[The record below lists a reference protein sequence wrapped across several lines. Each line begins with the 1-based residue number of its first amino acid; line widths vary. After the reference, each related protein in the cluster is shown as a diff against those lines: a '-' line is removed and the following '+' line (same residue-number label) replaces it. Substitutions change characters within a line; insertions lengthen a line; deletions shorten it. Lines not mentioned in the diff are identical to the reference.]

1 MDTDRLIRSTVR
13 SERPSVTARPIVR
26 HARAPA
32 QAAPPTVTAPQRG
45 VPAERRQE
53 NCRLP
58 EHGAQRASS
67 KRPIRL
73 TALSLAFAL
82 AAFGGFAA
90 DPSPAAA
97 ASMKVV
103 VVVGPAGS
111 STSKYITSA
120 KRYASQ
126 ARSYGAK
133 VIEIYSPNAT
143 WSKVKSAAQGANVLI
158 YLGHGNGY
166 PSPYGPFNPKSKD
179 GLGLN
184 ASAGHGHNN
193 VKYYGEW
200 YIKTY
205 INLAPNAVVI
215 LNRLCYASGNNEWGA
230 GNPTKAVAIKRVDNF
245 AAGFLRAN
253 ARAVFA
259 EGIDSASY
267 ILSGIFKTR
276 PDHRRDL
283 PERTQLD
290 RRSRFP
296 VQVGPDAGLHGLD
309 GPVRPQPLLPIGR
322 RQADAHRGSVRG
334 GCAQRGLAR
343 GLVREPARGPDAGPG
358 ARRDGLSRTLGS
370 RLAVRPP
377 SPGVLASEPT
387 NIGANRA
394 RLEPH
399 AQKDWPCIGAAC
411 SKRRRSCRRE
421 CTMVPLPGLDGW
433 RLANPVRKVI
443 TRNGATFLHP
453 VQGTPG

>member
-1 MDTDRLIRSTVR
+1 MPVS
-13 SERPSVTARPIVR
+13 
-26 HARAPA
+26 
-32 QAAPPTVTAPQRG
+32 
-45 VPAERRQE
+45 
-53 NCRLP
+53 

-67 KRPIRL
+67 KRPFRL
-73 TALSLAFAL
+73 MALSLAFAL
-82 AAFGGFAA
+82 SAFGGFAA

-103 VVVGPAGS
+103 VVVGPAGA

-126 ARSYGAK
+126 AKSYGAK

-143 WSKVKSAAQGANVLI
+143 WSKVKAAAQGANVLI

-166 PSPYGPFNPKSKD
+166 PSPYGAFNPKSKD

-184 ASAGHGHNN
+184 SSAGNGHHN
-193 VKYYGEW
+193 VKYFGEW

-267 ILSGIFKTR
+267 ILSGIFKSDRTIGEIFQGA
-276 PDHRRDL
+276 PSWTGSRDF
-283 PERTQLD
+283 
-290 RRSRFP
+290 RFK
-296 VQVGPDAGLHGLD
+296 
-309 GPVRPQPLLPIGR
+309 
-322 RQADAHRGSVRG
+322 SVRT
-334 GCAQRGLAR
+334 
-343 GLVREPARGPDAGPG
+343 PG
-358 ARRDGLSRTLGS
+358 YTAWMDPYAPSRYYRSVVGKLTLTAE
-370 RLAVRPP
+370 AVRA
-377 SPGVLASEPT
+377 G
-387 NIGANRA
+387 
-394 RLEPH
+394 
-399 AQKDWPCIGAAC
+399 
-411 SKRRRSCRRE
+411 
-421 CTMVPLPGLDGW
+421 
-433 RLANPVRKVI
+433 
-443 TRNGATFLHP
+443 
-453 VQGTPG
+453 